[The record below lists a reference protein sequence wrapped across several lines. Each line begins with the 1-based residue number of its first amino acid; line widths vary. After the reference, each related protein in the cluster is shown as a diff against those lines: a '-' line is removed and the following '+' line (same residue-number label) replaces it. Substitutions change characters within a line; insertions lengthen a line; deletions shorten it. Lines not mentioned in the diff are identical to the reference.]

1 MVEFKHK
8 VKERT
13 VYIIMYGFGKRNK
26 RETQLTEKEI
36 REQIKNMSRSER
48 KEFKRRLE
56 QAEADRD
63 WDMFMLLDLFDD

>member
-1 MVEFKHK
+1 MF
-8 VKERT
+8 
-13 VYIIMYGFGKRNK
+13 GFGKSNK
-26 RETQLTEKEI
+26 NESQLTEQEI

-56 QAEADRD
+56 QVEADRD

>member
-1 MVEFKHK
+1 M
-8 VKERT
+8 
-13 VYIIMYGFGKRNK
+13 FGLGKSNK
-26 RETQLTEKEI
+26 NETQLTEKEI

>member
-1 MVEFKHK
+1 MF
-8 VKERT
+8 
-13 VYIIMYGFGKRNK
+13 GFGKSNK
-26 RETQLTEKEI
+26 HETQLTEKEI

-56 QAEADRD
+56 QAEADSD